1 MAVTA
6 ATPAPGRLAA
16 DRAGMAASSE
26 LMAGLPVV
34 NAVLAR
40 LGFDAILTAW
50 LPGPDPR
57 CAMATATVIGVL
69 VRNLALGREPL
80 YGLAAWAARF
90 DETLL
95 GLAHG
100 QAAMLDDDHRAGPSR
115 DQRLRHLA
123 GRAAQR
129 LHLAEALRRLPGSP
143 RPARR
148 RRRAGT
154 PAAAAG
160 PRAFQGPPARP
171 QAAGVDIDHDG

>member
-100 QAAMLDDDHRAGPSR
+100 QAAMLNDDR
-115 DQRLRHLA
+115 A
-123 GRAAQR
+123 GRALDELYAADRATMTTALALAAISAAITSSPVTLPAIITTIAGYLAVAGTVFSSVSQIT
-129 LHLAEALRRLPGSP
+129 LAEE
-143 RPARR
+143 
-148 RRRAGT
+148 
-154 PAAAAG
+154 
-160 PRAFQGPPARP
+160 
-171 QAAGVDIDHDG
+171 

>member
-26 LMAGLPVV
+26 LMAGLPV
-34 NAVLAR
+34 
-40 LGFDAILTAW
+40 
-50 LPGPDPR
+50 
-57 CAMATATVIGVL
+57 VIGVL

-100 QAAMLDDDHRAGPSR
+100 QAAMLNDDR
-115 DQRLRHLA
+115 A
-123 GRAAQR
+123 GRALDELYAADR
-129 LHLAEALRRLPGSP
+129 ATMTTALALAE
-143 RPARR
+143 
-148 RRRAGT
+148 
-154 PAAAAG
+154 
-160 PRAFQGPPARP
+160 
-171 QAAGVDIDHDG
+171 